1 MIGSGVEPGA
11 APAHHPRQRLTSVIA
26 DPQHGMMPG
35 ALEIR
40 LSQFLIQL
48 AQVRVKVCKVV
59 PAAHGLAG
67 G

>member
-1 MIGSGVEPGA
+1 VIGGRVRPGA
-11 APAHHPRQRLTSVIA
+11 AAAQHPGQRLAGVIA
-26 DPQHGMMPG
+26 VPQQGMMAE

-40 LSQFLIQL
+40 LSELLVQL
-48 AQVRVKVCKVV
+48 AQVRVKVCKVA